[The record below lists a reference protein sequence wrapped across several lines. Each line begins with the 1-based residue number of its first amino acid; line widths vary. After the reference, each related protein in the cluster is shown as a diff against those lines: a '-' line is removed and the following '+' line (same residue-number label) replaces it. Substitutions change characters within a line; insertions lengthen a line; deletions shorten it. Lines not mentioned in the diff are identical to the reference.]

1 MAKSLHKSSDIP
13 NFDTYP
19 STPSDE
25 LIDYKGVARSSIASS
40 SIERPSLEQRAAELG
55 AAAGRI
61 AAIMR
66 ETKDSIESMARH
78 SIYRRITDLAENAKI
93 RTERLRRRATIR
105 VQEMTDIAQEKAAE
119 LGYEVREKTAML
131 GRQAKC
137 NYDRARLKANQ
148 TVRKYPVET
157 ALAAGAVGFLIG
169 VGLRIRRAKRAYGQ
183 IHCNHSD

>member
-1 MAKSLHKSSDIP
+1 MAESVHKSSDIP

-40 SIERPSLEQRAAELG
+40 SIEKPSLDQRAAELG

-66 ETKDSIESMARH
+66 ETKDSIESLARH
-78 SIYRRITDLAENAKI
+78 SIYGRITELAENARI
-93 RTERLRRRATIR
+93 RSKQLRRRTAIR
-105 VQEMTDIAQEKAAE
+105 IQEMTDTAQEKAAE
-119 LGYEVREKTAML
+119 LGCQAREKTAML
-131 GRQAKC
+131 GRQAKS

-169 VGLRIRRAKRAYGQ
+169 VGLRIRRAKRAY
-183 IHCNHSD
+183 